1 MLTLIV
7 ICLVDYVTGVIKSL
21 VNNVESS
28 KVGYR
33 GIMKKC
39 SVLLVVM
46 LTIYV
51 DTIFKSN
58 ISNFT
63 IITFCANEL
72 LSICENFSEMGVD
85 VKCIVNKIIEKIKGG
100 I

>member
-7 ICLVDYVTGVIKSL
+7 ICLVDYITGVLKSL
-21 VNNVESS
+21 INGVESS
-28 KVGYR
+28 KIGYR

-39 SVLLVVM
+39 SVLLVVI
-46 LTIYV
+46 LTIYI
-51 DTIFKSN
+51 DTMFKSN

-72 LSICENFSEMGVD
+72 LSISENFSEMGVD
-85 VKCIVNKIIEKIKGG
+85 VKCVIYDIIQTIKGG
-100 I
+100 K

>member
-1 MLTLIV
+1 MLTLII
-7 ICLVDYVTGVIKSL
+7 ICLIDYLTGVIKSL
-21 VNNVESS
+21 VNGVESS
-28 KVGYR
+28 KIGYR

-46 LTIYV
+46 LTIYI
-51 DTIFKSN
+51 DTMFKSN

-85 VKCIVNKIIEKIKGG
+85 VKCVINDIIEKIKGG
-100 I
+100 E

>member
-7 ICLVDYVTGVIKSL
+7 ICLFDYLTGVIKSL
-21 VNNVESS
+21 VNGVESS
-28 KVGYR
+28 KIGYR

-46 LTIYV
+46 LTVYI
-51 DTIFKSN
+51 DTMFKSN

-85 VKCIVNKIIEKIKGG
+85 VKCVVTKILEKIKGG
-100 I
+100 E

>member
-1 MLTLIV
+1 MLTLII
-7 ICLVDYVTGVIKSL
+7 ICIIDYVTGVIKSL
-21 VNNVESS
+21 VNGVESS
-28 KVGYR
+28 KIGYR

-46 LTIYV
+46 LTIYI
-51 DTIFKSN
+51 DTMFKSN

-85 VKCIVNKIIEKIKGG
+85 VKCVINDIIEKLKGG
-100 I
+100 E

>member
-7 ICLVDYVTGVIKSL
+7 ICLIDYLTGVIKSL

-28 KVGYR
+28 KIGYR

-46 LTIYV
+46 LTIYI
-51 DTIFKSN
+51 DTMFKSN

-85 VKCIVNKIIEKIKGG
+85 VKCVVNKILEKIKGG
-100 I
+100 E

>member
-7 ICLVDYVTGVIKSL
+7 ICLIDYVTGVIKSL

-28 KVGYR
+28 KIGYR

-46 LTIYV
+46 LTIYI
-51 DTIFKSN
+51 DTMFKSN

-85 VKCIVNKIIEKIKGG
+85 VKCVINDIIEKIKGG
-100 I
+100 N

>member
-1 MLTLIV
+1 MLTLII
-7 ICLVDYVTGVIKSL
+7 ICLIDYITGVIKSL

-46 LTIYV
+46 LTIYI
-51 DTIFKSN
+51 DTMFKSN

-72 LSICENFSEMGVD
+72 LSICENFSEMGFD
-85 VKCIVNKIIEKIKGG
+85 VKCVINDIIEKIKGG
-100 I
+100 E

>member
-1 MLTLIV
+1 MLALII
-7 ICLVDYVTGVIKSL
+7 ICLIDYVTGVIKSL

-28 KVGYR
+28 KIGYR

-39 SVLLVVM
+39 SVLLVVI
-46 LTIYV
+46 LTIYI

-85 VKCIVNKIIEKIKGG
+85 VKCVINKIIEKIKGCE
-100 I
+100 

>member
-7 ICLVDYVTGVIKSL
+7 ICLIDYITGVIKSL
-21 VNNVESS
+21 VNGVESS
-28 KVGYR
+28 KIGYR

-39 SVLLVVM
+39 SVLLVVI

-63 IITFCANEL
+63 IITFCGNEL

-85 VKCIVNKIIEKIKGG
+85 VKCVINKIIEKIKGG
-100 I
+100 

>member
-7 ICLVDYVTGVIKSL
+7 ICLIDYITGVIKSL

-28 KVGYR
+28 KIGYR

-100 I
+100 E

>member
-7 ICLVDYVTGVIKSL
+7 ICLIDYVTGVIKSL
-21 VNNVESS
+21 VNGEESS
-28 KVGYR
+28 KIGYR

-46 LTIYV
+46 LTIYI
-51 DTIFKSN
+51 DTMFKSN

-85 VKCIVNKIIEKIKGG
+85 MKGVINSIIEKIKGG
-100 I
+100 N